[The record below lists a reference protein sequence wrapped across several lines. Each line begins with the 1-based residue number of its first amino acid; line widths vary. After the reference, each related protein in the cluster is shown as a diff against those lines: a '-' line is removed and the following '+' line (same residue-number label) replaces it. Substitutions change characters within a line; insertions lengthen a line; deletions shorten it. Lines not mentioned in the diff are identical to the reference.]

1 MTSRIIYSVII
12 RGNKDTAVTLTEYAV
27 ADGSY
32 RQFVKT
38 VASKVSYYSKL
49 MRLMAET

>member
-12 RGNKDTAVTLTEYAV
+12 RDQDVTLTEFAV

-38 VASKVSYYSKL
+38 VASKVILLLDFLRFK
-49 MRLMAET
+49 EII